1 MFDEEGKAAAFVAV
15 SVLSQDGPVWYV
27 EFGVGLKFG
36 FLDGSDLD
44 VVLFQEAGEFGSF
57 VAYSL
62 AVQLEEFQVVVVVC
76 GVCVRLGV
84 FRGVLCCVVGC
95 VLLGVCVWV
104 ICRLFLAVC
113 VRFCLR
119 CGGVREVAW
128 RVSGGGV

>member
-15 SVLSQDGPVWYV
+15 SVLSQDSPVWYV

-44 VVLFQEAGEFGSF
+44 VVFFQEAGEFGGF
-57 VAYSL
+57 GAYSV

-84 FRGVLCCVVGC
+84 CRGVLCGRLRVVGS
-95 VLLGVCVWV
+95 VCVGGLSPV
-104 ICRLFLAVC
+104 SCCLCPVLSAVWW
-113 VRFCLR
+113 
-119 CGGVREVAW
+119 GA
-128 RVSGGGV
+128 